1 MTKFPNR
8 EDPGYNSVSGELLRW
23 RKKANKMA
31 AVDPQQAVVDTQP
44 G

>member
-8 EDPGYNSVSGELLRW
+8 EDPGYNSVLGELLRW
-23 RKKANKMA
+23 KKKANKMA
-31 AVDPQQAVVDTQP
+31 VVDPQS